1 MLVEHFL
8 QVSTI
13 WEELLQLIWNTLQ
26 GKEYPAIITGHA
38 ESNPAFRT
46 PSEFCKLT
54 YIGVEMGSKFPSI
67 LGWSS
72 YKGLIK
78 HVFKLQIVGSNN
90 VCFNMNILFHKLQTY
105 FPIVLSDFEL

>member
-8 QVSTI
+8 QGSTI
-13 WEELLQLIWNTLQ
+13 WEELPQPIWNTLQ

-54 YIGVEMGSKFPSI
+54 YIGVGMSSKFPSI
-67 LGWSS
+67 L
-72 YKGLIK
+72 
-78 HVFKLQIVGSNN
+78 
-90 VCFNMNILFHKLQTY
+90 
-105 FPIVLSDFEL
+105 D